1 MQENQRTRFEASM
14 DKRDALKTAEAAG
27 QVADSMDVRLALMDR
42 VHSGEITLEQAQA
55 ELKKIKSGAK
65 RAGKVTRAQAFSRG

>member
-1 MQENQRTRFEASM
+1 MARTRFDAALDKRAACNEAEAS
-14 DKRDALKTAEAAG
+14 G
-27 QVADSMDVRLALMDR
+27 QVADSGAVRLALMER

-65 RAGKVTRAQAFSRG
+65 KAGMVTRAQAYSRG